1 MRSTATVWSNRAWMR
16 VPPEKSIPYR
26 SPPAKAI
33 DTRPAAMNARDSRYA
48 QRRLPMKSKLGSLK
62 SWSMGL
68 NGESLDPA
76 AARVE
81 ETEDQGGEEDSR
93 EETRRDADGQ
103 RDGEPLHRARPEVVE
118 DHGGHQHRD
127 V

>member
-33 DTRPAAMNARDSRYA
+33 DTKPAAMNAKDSRYA
-48 QRRLPMKSKLGSLK
+48 QRRLPMKSKLDSLK

-68 NGESLDPA
+68 DGESLDPA
-76 AARVE
+76 AAWVE
-81 ETEDQGGEEDSR
+81 EIEDQAGEEDGR
-93 EETRRDADGQ
+93 EEAA
-103 RDGEPLHRARPEVVE
+103 PRARGPGA
-118 DHGGHQHRD
+118 GGPLPAA
-127 V
+127 